1 VKRGRQTMVA
11 EDRQALG
18 DRMRQ
23 LIRKAGKTQREVA
36 EEMGIPEA
44 TLSRYVRGDREP
56 SGPYVRLF
64 TNAVGC
70 STDALYRGD
79 DEMLTTEVMDLFLKA
94 SKLVMAGENV
104 GEGLEKAS
112 GVMLTEEEF
121 RMLSEQTAN
130 IRHILNQE
138 SGGKWDL
145 LRDEEK
151 KEILERIAQMAED
164 HN

>member
-1 VKRGRQTMVA
+1 MIPA
-11 EDRQALG
+11 DRKDLG

-23 LIRKAGKTQREVA
+23 LIRKSGKLQREVA

-44 TLSRYVRGDREP
+44 TLSRYVRGEREP

-64 TNAVGC
+64 TKAVGC

-79 DEMLTTEVMDLFLKA
+79 DEMLTTEVMELFLKA
-94 SKLVMAGENV
+94 SKLVMAGESV

-112 GVMLTEEEF
+112 GVKLTMEEW

-138 SGGKWDL
+138 SGGKWDQ

-151 KEILERIAQMAED
+151 KQILDRIAQMAED
-164 HN
+164 HS